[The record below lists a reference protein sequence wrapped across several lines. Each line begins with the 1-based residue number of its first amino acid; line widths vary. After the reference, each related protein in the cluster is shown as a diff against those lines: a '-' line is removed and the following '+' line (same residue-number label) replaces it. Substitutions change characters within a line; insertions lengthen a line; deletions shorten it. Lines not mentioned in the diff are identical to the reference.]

1 MKVISIKE
9 YKIKDNFFDIEQVV
23 VQKGLILEPNENNNY
38 LINLNDKTKEF
49 SLEEILD
56 IKNEYGEIIFKKY
69 DPNFNLDIKEIQ
81 NEDNI
86 IKEWRI
92 QLDVKTTK
100 KNIKEIYKAIELY
113 VLPKIEGD

>member
-9 YKIKDNFFDIEQVV
+9 YKIKDSFFDIEQTVI
-23 VQKGLILEPNENNNY
+23 QKGLILEPNENNNY
-38 LINLNDKTKEF
+38 LINLDDKAKEF

-56 IKNEYGEIIFKKY
+56 IKDNHGDNIFKKY
-69 DPNFNLDIKEIQ
+69 DPNFNLNIKEIQ
-81 NEDNI
+81 DEDHL

-92 QLDVKTTK
+92 QLDVKTSK

-113 VLPKIEGD
+113 VLPKIEGE